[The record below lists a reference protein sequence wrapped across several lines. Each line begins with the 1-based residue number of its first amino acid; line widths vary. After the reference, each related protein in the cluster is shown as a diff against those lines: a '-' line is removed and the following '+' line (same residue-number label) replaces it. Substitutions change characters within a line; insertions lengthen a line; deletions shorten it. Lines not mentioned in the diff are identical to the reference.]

1 MENFDTNIEN
11 ELRLYSTSK
20 IEDLKPEKI
29 AFVIDLYDEVKN
41 EDFLSINRDTK
52 LSRLE
57 VIINEILN
65 FSKLKDYFSNGTEYG
80 LYTYTQGLKKEIPFC
95 QISNFLQKL
104 NEFKLS
110 AATLNLISGD
120 SPFDLA
126 DIFNEAYSFMTSIL
140 SLESFAKNNKE
151 NDNLIRFILFYNRS
165 DIPAT
170 LSNTTDYNLLTFT
183 RNLRFF
189 FDVIFLRRKK
199 QNEEDRKKLTIT
211 YSSFAQTRPNFWY
224 IFENSGNLQQFKFYM
239 NLLLAN
245 PSQRVMLHN
254 VEKYRKKIANLIN
267 NFSE

>member
-1 MENFDTNIEN
+1 MENLDNLEN
-11 ELRLYSTSK
+11 DLRLYSTSK

-29 AFVIDLYDEVKN
+29 AFVIDLYEEVKN
-41 EDFLSINRDTK
+41 EDFLSINGDMK

-57 VIINEILN
+57 VIVNEILN
-65 FSKLKDYFSNGTEYG
+65 FSKLKDYFSTNTEYG
-80 LYTYTQGLKKEIPFC
+80 LYTYTSNLKKEIPFC
-95 QISNFLQKL
+95 QITQFLQKL
-104 NEFKLS
+104 NEFKLRFVS
-110 AATLNLISGD
+110 LNFISGD
-120 SPFDLA
+120 TPFDLA

-140 SLESFAKNNKE
+140 SIESFAKNNKD
-151 NDNLIRFILFYNRS
+151 NDYLIRFILFYNRS

-199 QNEEDRKKLTIT
+199 QNEEDKKKLTIT

-224 IFENSGNLQQFKFYM
+224 IFENSGNLQHFKFYM

-245 PSQRVMLHN
+245 PAQRVKLHN
-254 VEKYRKKIANLIN
+254 IDKYHKKIANLIN

>member
-1 MENFDTNIEN
+1 MENLDNLEN
-11 ELRLYSTSK
+11 DLRLYSTSK

-29 AFVIDLYDEVKN
+29 AFVIDLYEEVRN
-41 EDFLSINRDTK
+41 EDFLSINGDVK

-57 VIINEILN
+57 VIVNEILN
-65 FSKLKDYFSNGTEYG
+65 FSKLKDYFSTNTEYG
-80 LYTYTQGLKKEIPFC
+80 LYTYTSNLKKEIPFC
-95 QISNFLQKL
+95 QITQFLQKL
-104 NEFKLS
+104 NEFKLRFVS
-110 AATLNLISGD
+110 LNFISGD

-140 SLESFAKNNKE
+140 SIESFAKNNKD
-151 NDNLIRFILFYNRS
+151 NDYLIRFILFYNRS

-199 QNEEDRKKLTIT
+199 QSEEDKKKLTIT

-224 IFENSGNLQQFKFYM
+224 IFENSGNLQHFKFYM

-245 PSQRVMLHN
+245 PAQRVKLHN
-254 VEKYRKKIANLIN
+254 IDKYHKKIANLIN

>member
-1 MENFDTNIEN
+1 MENLDNLEN
-11 ELRLYSTSK
+11 DLRLYSTSK

-29 AFVIDLYDEVKN
+29 AFVIDLYEEVRN
-41 EDFLSINRDTK
+41 EDFLSINGDMK

-57 VIINEILN
+57 VIVNEILN
-65 FSKLKDYFSNGTEYG
+65 FSKLKDYFSTNTEYG
-80 LYTYTQGLKKEIPFC
+80 LYTYTSNLKKEIPFC
-95 QISNFLQKL
+95 QITQFLQKL
-104 NEFKLS
+104 NEFKLRFVS
-110 AATLNLISGD
+110 LNFISGD

-140 SLESFAKNNKE
+140 SIESFAKNNKD
-151 NDNLIRFILFYNRS
+151 NDYLIRFILFYNRS

-199 QNEEDRKKLTIT
+199 QNEEDKKKLTIT

-224 IFENSGNLQQFKFYM
+224 IFENSGNLQHFKFYM

-245 PSQRVMLHN
+245 PAQRVKLHN
-254 VEKYRKKIANLIN
+254 IDKYHKKIANLIN

>member
-1 MENFDTNIEN
+1 MENLDNLEN
-11 ELRLYSTSK
+11 DLRLYSTSK

-29 AFVIDLYDEVKN
+29 AFVIDLYEEVRN
-41 EDFLSINRDTK
+41 EDFLSINGDMK

-57 VIINEILN
+57 VIVNEILN
-65 FSKLKDYFSNGTEYG
+65 FSKLKDYFSTNTEYG
-80 LYTYTQGLKKEIPFC
+80 LYTYTSNLKKEIPFC
-95 QISNFLQKL
+95 QITQFLQKL
-104 NEFKLS
+104 NEFKLRFVSLNFIS
-110 AATLNLISGD
+110 AD

-140 SLESFAKNNKE
+140 SIESFAKNNKD
-151 NDNLIRFILFYNRS
+151 NDYLIRFILFYNRS

-199 QNEEDRKKLTIT
+199 QNEEDKKKLTIT

-224 IFENSGNLQQFKFYM
+224 IFENSGNLQHFKFYM

-245 PSQRVMLHN
+245 PAQRVKLHN
-254 VEKYRKKIANLIN
+254 IDKYHKKIANLIN

>member
-1 MENFDTNIEN
+1 MENLDNLEN
-11 ELRLYSTSK
+11 DLRLYSTSK

-29 AFVIDLYDEVKN
+29 AFVIDLYEEVRN
-41 EDFLSINRDTK
+41 EDFLSINGDMK

-57 VIINEILN
+57 VIVNEILN
-65 FSKLKDYFSNGTEYG
+65 FSKLKDYFSTNTEYG
-80 LYTYTQGLKKEIPFC
+80 LYTYTSNLKKEIPFC
-95 QISNFLQKL
+95 QITQFLQKL
-104 NEFKLS
+104 NEFKLRFVS
-110 AATLNLISGD
+110 LNYISGD
-120 SPFDLA
+120 CPFDLA

-140 SLESFAKNNKE
+140 SIESFAKNNKD
-151 NDNLIRFILFYNRS
+151 NDYLIRFILFYNRS

-199 QNEEDRKKLTIT
+199 QNEEDKKKLTIT

-224 IFENSGNLQQFKFYM
+224 IFENSGNLQHFKFYM

-245 PSQRVMLHN
+245 PAQRVKLHN
-254 VEKYRKKIANLIN
+254 IDKYHKKIANLIN

>member
-1 MENFDTNIEN
+1 MENLDNLEN
-11 ELRLYSTSK
+11 DLRLYSTSK

-29 AFVIDLYDEVKN
+29 AFVIDLYEEVKN
-41 EDFLSINRDTK
+41 EDFLSINGDMK

-57 VIINEILN
+57 VIVNEILN
-65 FSKLKDYFSNGTEYG
+65 FSKLKDYFSTNTEYG
-80 LYTYTQGLKKEIPFC
+80 LYTYTSNLKNEIPFC
-95 QISNFLQKL
+95 QITQFLQKL
-104 NEFKLS
+104 NEFKLRFVS
-110 AATLNLISGD
+110 LNFISGD

-140 SLESFAKNNKE
+140 SIESFAKNNKD
-151 NDNLIRFILFYNRS
+151 NDYLIRFILFYNRS

-199 QNEEDRKKLTIT
+199 QNEEDKKKLTIT

-224 IFENSGNLQQFKFYM
+224 IFENSGNLQHFKFYM

-245 PSQRVMLHN
+245 PAQRVKLHN
-254 VEKYRKKIANLIN
+254 IDKYHKKIANLIN

>member
-1 MENFDTNIEN
+1 MENLDNLEN
-11 ELRLYSTSK
+11 DLRLYSTSK

-29 AFVIDLYDEVKN
+29 AFVIDLYEEVKN
-41 EDFLSINRDTK
+41 EDFLSINGDMK

-57 VIINEILN
+57 VIVNEILN
-65 FSKLKDYFSNGTEYG
+65 FSKLKDYFSTGTEYG
-80 LYTYTQGLKKEIPFC
+80 LYTYTSNLKKEIPFC
-95 QISNFLQKL
+95 QITQFLQKL
-104 NEFKLS
+104 NEFKLRFVS
-110 AATLNLISGD
+110 LNFISGD
-120 SPFDLA
+120 TPFDLA

-140 SLESFAKNNKE
+140 SIESFAKNNKD
-151 NDNLIRFILFYNRS
+151 NDYLIRFILFYNRS

-199 QNEEDRKKLTIT
+199 QNEEDKKKLTIT

-224 IFENSGNLQQFKFYM
+224 IFENSENLQHFKFYM

-245 PSQRVMLHN
+245 PAQRVKLHN
-254 VEKYRKKIANLIN
+254 IDKYHKKIANLIN